1 MNTWFSVH
9 KNEQF
14 SEDHD
19 VLDKYLEVHM
29 NIERRKGSKR
39 ELDLTCNCP

>member
-29 NIERRKGSKR
+29 NNQRRKGSKGIF
-39 ELDLTCNCP
+39 L

>member
-19 VLDKYLEVHM
+19 VLDMHLFYRTTKEEKVVKEYTL
-29 NIERRKGSKR
+29 NKLI
-39 ELDLTCNCP
+39 T

>member
-14 SEDHD
+14 SEDQN
-19 VLDKYLEVHM
+19 VLDKYLFYRTTKEEKVAKEYFLNNM
-29 NIERRKGSKR
+29 I
-39 ELDLTCNCP
+39 